1 MAVLTGSLDQ
11 CRSVPVEQAP
21 SVFSSRRDR
30 GEFGVG
36 GGQLLGSGDDSFC
49 PLPVAD
55 GECGAH
61 HPGCESRVADEQP
74 PSGRKTVVDDRHDL
88 EGAHWAVLRVGELG
102 LHPGAVRRPERHRVG
117 SKQRTVTLDMLRGR
131 AKVTASQGDGS
142 EHAQRARG
150 QRVGSQLVGG
160 GEAGRCGGCV
170 ETSGGELD
178 LGAQD
183 GGSGRLHAATGRLY
197 LLGRTDDRVRLIEAA
212 YVSEHLGQP
221 EGQVGAAELAVRAGA
236 EAATRS
242 VDGIPHEIESGGQP
256 PLVPSAERE
265 DRLRR
270 HEGRVIMSVGRRH
283 DRFGTFTCPREVT
296 ERGEGPESNRLGG
309 HFEPVDE
316 IRICERNFDLGQ
328 RIRGPATRRESRR
341 PEPRQRGGLLG
352 EGGPGPCDSSPG
364 PTVRQDR
371 SWLVATR
378 RLAAR
383 VSRSVD
389 NTWSSGSPIT
399 SAKSRESSTRPELG
413 ATSLPYRA

>member
-1 MAVLTGSLDQ
+1 
-11 CRSVPVEQAP
+11 
-21 SVFSSRRDR
+21 
-30 GEFGVG
+30 
-36 GGQLLGSGDDSFC
+36 
-49 PLPVAD
+49 
-55 GECGAH
+55 
-61 HPGCESRVADEQP
+61 
-74 PSGRKTVVDDRHDL
+74 
-88 EGAHWAVLRVGELG
+88 
-102 LHPGAVRRPERHRVG
+102 PERHRVG
-117 SKQRTVTLDMLRGR
+117 SKQRTVILDMLRGR

-142 EHAQRARG
+142 EHAQGARG
-150 QRVGSQLVGG
+150 QRVESQLVGG

-221 EGQVGAAELAVRAGA
+221 EAQVGPAELAVRAGA

-242 VDGIPHEIESGGQP
+242 VDGIPYEIESGGQP
-256 PLVPSAERE
+256 PLVPSVERE

-316 IRICERNFDLGQ
+316 IRICERNFDLGH

-364 PTVRQDR
+364 PTVRQDPIMAGGNETAR
-371 SWLVATR
+371 GQGLAERGQYVVERVPHHLREIPRELHQAGTRCNIFALPGLSARMYPELAETSTSSTLTALSGLVR
-378 RLAAR
+378 RLSEHDYAAGQQR
-383 VSRSVD
+383 TARSPPSKDGKRRHGNV
-389 NTWSSGSPIT
+389 
-399 SAKSRESSTRPELG
+399 TRL
-413 ATSLPYRA
+413 